1 MEIISTNK
9 KILNKQQFDAIYMY
23 CMNTRKEIE
32 SSRSQWK
39 KSLNRIPE
47 TKKADEYSD
56 STPHMLHAI
65 DEEVSY

>member
-1 MEIISTNK
+1 
-9 KILNKQQFDAIYMY
+9 
-23 CMNTRKEIE
+23 MNTRKEIE